1 MTCKDLLD
9 GPLGQRLKLAFGQCI
24 LNEVRVDLVVPVS
37 ALLSDEYFGSDII
50 DSDGVDDERKQQGLV
65 LPEMGV
71 ERCLASRLE
80 PRYVHAAAAFVH
92 GDVVHR

>member
-1 MTCKDLLD
+1 
-9 GPLGQRLKLAFGQCI
+9 
-24 LNEVRVDLVVPVS
+24 
-37 ALLSDEYFGSDII
+37 
-50 DSDGVDDERKQQGLV
+50 
-65 LPEMGV
+65 MGV

>member
-1 MTCKDLLD
+1 MTCQDLLD
-9 GPLGQRLKLAFGQCI
+9 GPLGQRLKLAFGQCS

-37 ALLSDEYFGSDII
+37 ALLSDEYVGSDML
-50 DSDGVDDERKQQGLV
+50 DSDGVNDERKQQGLV
-65 LPEMGV
+65 LPELGV